1 MVHSGSCLWWP
12 VQTLS
17 LYIARKYIQW
27 STFWYVYQKSD
38 IVCISSS
45 SHWLQPADTVVAQ
58 QKINSHLSGNNIFLS
73 YQPLLCHMSK
83 YGTGYEYFGVYACM
97 KDTCTC

>member
-17 LYIARKYIQW
+17 LYISRKYIQW

-45 SHWLQPADTVVAQ
+45 SHMLQPADTVVAQ
-58 QKINSHLSGNNIFLS
+58 QKIYSHLTGKNIFLS

-83 YGTGYEYFGVYACM
+83 YVAGDKEVVVKLC
-97 KDTCTC
+97 